1 MLRRLLEG
9 VTGCR
14 NALCSSRRRSGDP
27 PSICVVSGAGHLQ
40 GPDRRWWMWVENQA
54 AAAAAAAAAAV
65 EGMGV
70 FGGFVVDPELG
81 ESLCFSL
88 PKAQGSFLL
97 AF

>member
-1 MLRRLLEG
+1 
-9 VTGCR
+9 
-14 NALCSSRRRSGDP
+14 
-27 PSICVVSGAGHLQ
+27 
-40 GPDRRWWMWVENQA
+40 MWVENQA
-54 AAAAAAAAAAV
+54 AAAAAAVV
-65 EGMGV
+65 EGMGG

>member
-54 AAAAAAAAAAV
+54 AAAAAAVV
-65 EGMGV
+65 EGMGG

>member
-27 PSICVVSGAGHLQ
+27 PSICVVSGAGHLP
-40 GPDRRWWMWVENQA
+40 GPDRRWWMWVENEA
-54 AAAAAAAAAAV
+54 AAAAAAA
-65 EGMGV
+65 EGMGG

>member
-54 AAAAAAAAAAV
+54 AAAAAAA
-65 EGMGV
+65 EGMGG

-81 ESLCFSL
+81 ESVCVSL

>member
-27 PSICVVSGAGHLQ
+27 PSICVVLGAGHLP

-54 AAAAAAAAAAV
+54 AAAAAAA
-65 EGMGV
+65 EGMGG

>member
-1 MLRRLLEG
+1 
-9 VTGCR
+9 
-14 NALCSSRRRSGDP
+14 
-27 PSICVVSGAGHLQ
+27 
-40 GPDRRWWMWVENQA
+40 MWVENQA

-65 EGMGV
+65 EGMGG
-70 FGGFVVDPELG
+70 FGGFVVDSELG

>member
-40 GPDRRWWMWVENQA
+40 GPDRRWWMWVENEA
-54 AAAAAAAAAAV
+54 AAAAAAAA
-65 EGMGV
+65 EGMGG

>member
-1 MLRRLLEG
+1 VLRRLLEG

-54 AAAAAAAAAAV
+54 AAAAAAAV
-65 EGMGV
+65 EGMGG

>member
-54 AAAAAAAAAAV
+54 AAAAAAV
-65 EGMGV
+65 EGMGG

>member
-1 MLRRLLEG
+1 M
-9 VTGCR
+9 
-14 NALCSSRRRSGDP
+14 
-27 PSICVVSGAGHLQ
+27 
-40 GPDRRWWMWVENQA
+40 ENEA
-54 AAAAAAAAAAV
+54 AAAAAGAV
-65 EGMGV
+65 EGMGG

>member
-27 PSICVVSGAGHLQ
+27 PSICVVSGAGHLP

-54 AAAAAAAAAAV
+54 AAAAAAA
-65 EGMGV
+65 EGMGG

>member
-54 AAAAAAAAAAV
+54 AAAAAAA
-65 EGMGV
+65 EGMGG

>member
-27 PSICVVSGAGHLQ
+27 PSICVVSGAGHLP

-54 AAAAAAAAAAV
+54 AAAAAAV
-65 EGMGV
+65 EGMGG

>member
-27 PSICVVSGAGHLQ
+27 PSICVVSGAGHWP

-54 AAAAAAAAAAV
+54 AAAAAAA
-65 EGMGV
+65 EGMGG

>member
-54 AAAAAAAAAAV
+54 AAAAAAAV
-65 EGMGV
+65 EGMGG

>member
-27 PSICVVSGAGHLQ
+27 PSICVVSGAGHLP
-40 GPDRRWWMWVENQA
+40 GPDRRWWMWVENEA
-54 AAAAAAAAAAV
+54 AAAAAGAV
-65 EGMGV
+65 EGMGG

>member
-27 PSICVVSGAGHLQ
+27 PSICVVSGAGHLP

-54 AAAAAAAAAAV
+54 AAAAATA
-65 EGMGV
+65 EGMGG

>member
-27 PSICVVSGAGHLQ
+27 PSICVVSGAGHLP
-40 GPDRRWWMWVENQA
+40 GPDRRWWMWVENE
-54 AAAAAAAAAAV
+54 AAAAAAAV
-65 EGMGV
+65 EGMGG

>member
-1 MLRRLLEG
+1 M
-9 VTGCR
+9 
-14 NALCSSRRRSGDP
+14 
-27 PSICVVSGAGHLQ
+27 VSGAVHLP

-54 AAAAAAAAAAV
+54 AAAAAAAAA
-65 EGMGV
+65 EGMGG

>member
-27 PSICVVSGAGHLQ
+27 PSICVVSGAGHLP
-40 GPDRRWWMWVENQA
+40 GPDRRWWMWVENEA
-54 AAAAAAAAAAV
+54 AAAAAA
-65 EGMGV
+65 EGMGG

>member
-54 AAAAAAAAAAV
+54 AAAAAAA
-65 EGMGV
+65 EGRGGV
-70 FGGFVVDPELG
+70 GGFVVDPELG

>member
-54 AAAAAAAAAAV
+54 AAAAAAA
-65 EGMGV
+65 EGMGG

-88 PKAQGSFLL
+88 PKAHGSFLL

>member
-1 MLRRLLEG
+1 M
-9 VTGCR
+9 
-14 NALCSSRRRSGDP
+14 
-27 PSICVVSGAGHLQ
+27 
-40 GPDRRWWMWVENQA
+40 ENEA

-65 EGMGV
+65 EGMGG

>member
-54 AAAAAAAAAAV
+54 AAAAAAV
-65 EGMGV
+65 EGMGG

-81 ESLCFSL
+81 DSLCFSL